1 MQFQYQAA
9 DTQGKIERGNA
20 EADSK
25 EQLISKLK
33 AQGKFPLEI
42 KEGRAPIKI
51 KLPKKSISAKERLG
65 FTQQLAGLLTA
76 KIPLERSLGT
86 LSRLHFGAK
95 MDNIILQLRRL
106 LQEGLSFSAALEK
119 FPGYFP
125 PLYINMVKIG
135 EAGGM
140 LPQVMTRL
148 AQYQEDDINF
158 RRYLISSL
166 TYPAFIMGAS
176 LLAIIFFVTAV
187 IPQFQDIFNDMGM
200 ELPLITKLVLLVGG
214 AAINFWFIPVIALGG
229 LIFWYIRENSTPDGR
244 NRLDS
249 IKLRVPVFGK
259 LLEKIVTQ
267 KMVQSLS
274 LLVGSGV
281 ALLTSLTI
289 TSDLI
294 GNEVFARALREAE
307 QRVRQGNTLASSL
320 AAYPVFPILAVEMI
334 AVGEEGG
341 NLNYM
346 LEQVTRTYDNE
357 IKHSLSVFLAL
368 AEPLIIFLLVGVIAI
383 LAIAIML
390 PILNMNSQLGG

>member
-1 MQFQYQAA
+1 VQFQYQVA

-33 AQGKFPLEI
+33 SQGKFPLEI
-42 KEGRAPIKI
+42 KESRSISI
-51 KLPKKSISAKERLG
+51 NLPKRNISAKERLS
-65 FTQQLAGLLTA
+65 FTQQLAGLLSA
-76 KIPLERSLGT
+76 KIPLERALGT
-86 LSRLHFGAK
+86 LCRLHFGPK
-95 MDNIILQLRRL
+95 MDNVILQLRRL
-106 LQEGLSFSAALEK
+106 LQEGLSFSGTLEK

-125 PLYINMVKIG
+125 TLYINMVRIG

-140 LPQVMTRL
+140 LPQVMSRL

-166 TYPAFIMGAS
+166 TYPAFIMFAS
-176 LLAIIFFVTAV
+176 FIAIIFFVTAV
-187 IPQFQDIFNDMGM
+187 IPQFQSIFKDIGM
-200 ELPLITKLVLLVGG
+200 ELPLITKLVLFFGNVF
-214 AAINFWFIPVIALGG
+214 INFWFIPILAIGAS
-229 LIFWYIRENSTPDGR
+229 IFWYLRENGTPDGR
-244 NRLDS
+244 NRLDR
-249 IKLRVPVFGK
+249 IKLKLPGLGK
-259 LLEKIVTQ
+259 LLEKIATQ

-294 GNEVFARALREAE
+294 GNEVFARALRDAE

-341 NLNYM
+341 NLDFM

-357 IKHSLSVFLAL
+357 IKHDLGIFLSL
-368 AEPLIIFLLVGVIAI
+368 AEPVIIFLLVGVIAI

-390 PILNMNSQLGG
+390 PVLNMNSQISG